1 MKIIHL
7 TLVSIVLSAC
17 GTPQYMVN
25 SDLRQQELSMKIAA
39 NEAAAKERDEAIKAD
54 TAKFELHLKK
64 RYEERIAEINTQFER
79 DMAASRERRR
89 QADELAKK
97 PPAKIGMSTT
107 TVREK
112 TNWGSPKSVN
122 RTTTIQGVMEQWVYE
137 GGQYLYFRNGKLYAI
152 QN

>member
-7 TLVSIVLSAC
+7 ALVSLLLSAC
-17 GTPQYMVN
+17 GTPQYIVDR
-25 SDLRQQELSMKIAA
+25 DLRRQELSMKIAA

-54 TAKFELHLKK
+54 FAKLELDRKK
-64 RYEERIAEINTQFER
+64 RYEERIAEIRAQSER
-79 DMAASRERRR
+79 DMAAIHERKR

-122 RTTTIQGVMEQWVYE
+122 RTTTSQGVMEQWVYE